1 MVSVDDRLATTSARS
16 RGDWSN
22 EAAVTGRLAVAVW
35 QWNFQTLTTDV
46 TDGAVCGRRTCTLAR
61 GRRSRNGSTSVSRV
75 ASTSRTGSGPGNSR
89 RTSADRGSSMSELV
103 TVALTTEEIFEI
115 LRVATGDGVWICD
128 QSVKL
133 ICERDDGCCLL
144 FQAAVAGLAEFCSC
158 ARRFWIRA
166 AV

>member
-1 MVSVDDRLATTSARS
+1 MVSVDDRLATTNARS
-16 RGDWSN
+16 PRDWSSD
-22 EAAVTGRLAVAVW
+22 AAVTGRLAVAVW

-46 TDGAVCGRRTCTLAR
+46 TDGAVCGRRACTLAR
-61 GRRSRNGSTSVSRV
+61 GRSSRNGSTSVSRV

-103 TVALTTEEIFEI
+103 TVTLTAEEIFEV
-115 LRVATGDGVWICD
+115 LRVATRDRVRVCD

-133 ICERDDGCCLL
+133 ICESNDGYCLL